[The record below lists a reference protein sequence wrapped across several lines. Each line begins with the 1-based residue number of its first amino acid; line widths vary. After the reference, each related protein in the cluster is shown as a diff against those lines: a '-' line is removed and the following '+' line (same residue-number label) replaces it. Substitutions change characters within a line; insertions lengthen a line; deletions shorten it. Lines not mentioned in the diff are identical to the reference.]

1 MRIRTVR
8 LLNERPGWLGLS
20 FWDIAGLGYFLLFSH
35 AVCEGLGIEILS
47 FILTGVLFLG
57 LLKVRL
63 SSRPKTI
70 RDFLRSK
77 LVLKPFYFKR
87 SK

>member
-1 MRIRTVR
+1 MRIRTIR

-20 FWDIAGLGYFLLFSH
+20 FWDIAGVGYFLLFSH
-35 AVCEGLGIEILS
+35 AVCESVGLPLLS
-47 FILTGVLFLG
+47 FVLTAFLFLG
-57 LLKVRL
+57 LLKIRL

-77 LVLKPFYFKR
+77 LLIKPFTFKR